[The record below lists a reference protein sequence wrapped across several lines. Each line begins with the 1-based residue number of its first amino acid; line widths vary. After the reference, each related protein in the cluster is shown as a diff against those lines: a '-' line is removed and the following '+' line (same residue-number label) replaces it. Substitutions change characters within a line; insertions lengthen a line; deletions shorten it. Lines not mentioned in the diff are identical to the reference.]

1 MTQADVT
8 GSGRNQ
14 VDIWHVRLASGETR
28 ALSLDELDAGFHDGW
43 ITGRTMV
50 LAAGSLRW
58 APLGEVAGLD
68 ETPPAVAST
77 PNSIAP
83 LAIDSFAHAPG
94 SGSDVP
100 FDIDVALDGDGDS
113 DGDASA
119 FRPRRGRRVLTLMT
133 ALVVIG
139 GLGFAGFLGRP
150 AVQRALASRGHTASA
165 AAEAKV
171 TPPAPE
177 PPPAVAAGAP
187 APVPAEAVPT
197 LGAASLPDAAPLT
210 EAERKAAALAEK
222 KAAAEAK
229 KAKRAAHRRGK

>member
-8 GSGRNQ
+8 GSGRNHL
-14 VDIWHVRLASGETR
+14 DIWHVKLANGETR

-43 ITGRTMV
+43 ITERTMV
-50 LAAGSLRW
+50 LAAGALRW

-68 ETPPAVAST
+68 ETPAPVAST

-83 LAIDSFAHAPG
+83 LAIDSFG
-94 SGSDVP
+94 LETSTSDDVP
-100 FDIDVALDGDGDS
+100 FDIDVALDGGSYGDVQ
-113 DGDASA
+113 AL
-119 FRPRRGRRVLTLMT
+119 RPRRGRKILKLMT

-150 AVQRALASRGHTASA
+150 AVQHALASRGHASSVTADV
-165 AAEAKV
+165 KV
-171 TPPAPE
+171 TPPAPA
-177 PPPAVAAGAP
+177 PPPVAAAP
-187 APVPAEAVPT
+187 APAPADTVPT

-210 EAERKAAALAEK
+210 EAEKKAAADAEK

-229 KAKRAAHRRGK
+229 KAKRAAQRRAK